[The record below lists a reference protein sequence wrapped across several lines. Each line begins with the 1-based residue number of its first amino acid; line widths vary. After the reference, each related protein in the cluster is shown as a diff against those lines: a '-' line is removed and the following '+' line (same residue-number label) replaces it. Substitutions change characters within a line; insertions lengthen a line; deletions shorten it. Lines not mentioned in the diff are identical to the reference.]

1 MFGHVAPMPA
11 QAGSLQ
17 SILIVCGLLMLVL
30 LAGLGALMWLR
41 RRMRAADEGGRTEAF
56 SVESLE
62 RMRLEGRITD
72 EEFKRLRRQALGL
85 VGAGGE
91 KPISP
96 SSPPLSGD
104 DEGDEPGGS
113 GSDRTR
119 DE

>member
-1 MFGHVAPMPA
+1 MPA
-11 QAGSLQ
+11 QATPLQ
-17 SILIVCGLLMLVL
+17 SIPIVCGLLMVVL
-30 LAGLGALMWLR
+30 LAGMGVLLWLR
-41 RRMRAADEGGRTEAF
+41 RRVRAAGESGRAEAF

-85 VGAGGE
+85 AGAGGE

-96 SSPPLSGD
+96 SSTPRGGD

-119 DE
+119 NE